1 MATERNPYEQR
12 PEGSN
17 VIRME
22 MQQPSET
29 EATFEVDPETGEI
42 TVDLE
47 GSAEAIEVE
56 INMNSGFYQNLV
68 EILDEEKLEE
78 IGNTV
83 LDKFEADKDSRAE
96 WESMFE
102 RGFHLLG
109 LKLEDTTH

>member
-56 INMNSGFYQNLV
+56 INMNSKRLETQFLISLKQTKILVQNGNQCLSVALIYLV
-68 EILDEEKLEE
+68 
-78 IGNTV
+78 
-83 LDKFEADKDSRAE
+83 
-96 WESMFE
+96 
-102 RGFHLLG
+102 
-109 LKLEDTTH
+109 